1 MAPRGEKVFA
11 PSLEGR
17 LDRRT
22 RAVIQACIDELTALL
37 QGDAGEAGEPE
48 RAPEQAVSGEA
59 FPLTDLQQAY
69 FVGEQGVGRQAAPAL
84 YIHEYAFPSGA
95 VPDYARLDGALR
107 RIRQARSAMRLRIT
121 QDGMQSVDAVPES
134 AGGIGNAAL
143 LTLHDLSGLPEEK
156 AGEELA
162 RLRESLTADIPPH
175 DAARPFLLR
184 LVPLP
189 DGTARLQIALR
200 LTAFDGVTI
209 QLFFAELARCYADRA
224 HRPEPET
231 LSFRDYVL
239 RQRDRAGAAARE
251 AALRTWED
259 RLDTLPPAADLP
271 RATAAEQTRAAL
283 AADQPATGGPDG
295 QPLAVGADGHRE
307 GPGGPLHRTAHRLDP
322 DSWKRFRRHAA
333 DAGLSADAALAGLYA
348 ETLLRWSGGR
358 PGTVTV
364 LASERAAG
372 PAGAD
377 RVWGSGATTVLVGFE
392 PGDGTFVER
401 CRAFQDRLYTALEAG
416 EVSGVE
422 VGRMLNQR
430 RGTTGN
436 PVPYVFSSGLGLV
449 DGVDDGFRLK
459 LPGASLVHSAIS
471 TPEVLLDHQVYE
483 QSGHLVCNF
492 DHDPAAFPPGLV
504 DDLAAHHRERL
515 LRLATDPAEW
525 TRTGPDPLPESQ
537 VRDRRRAND
546 TAVDGLDGELHE
558 AALGHLRRTPD
569 ATAVIDAE
577 RSLSHAETDRL
588 SGALAVRLRAA
599 GIGADPAR
607 PDLVAV
613 RVPKSW
619 QQTVAVLGVLRAG
632 GAYLPTA
639 PGWPASRVTQV
650 LRQSGAAAVVAPA
663 GTGADGLPEL
673 DGLPDLPVVA
683 VPGLADADG
692 SEDAYGSRGAGSED
706 AYGLR
711 GADAADAP
719 GTDVPVPDGL
729 GGDLRRTAY
738 VIYTSGSTGTPKGV
752 VISHGAA
759 TNTLRDL
766 EGRFALGPD
775 DRVLAVSSLAFDLSV
790 FDIFGT
796 LGAGGTV
803 VVPPDSEVPDPET
816 WGELCRRHG
825 VTVWN
830 SVPALLQVTL
840 EYLGDRAAETFRS
853 LRLIMLSGDWIP
865 LSLLDRIARVCPDAR
880 VVAMGGATEASIWSN
895 HFWAEGQPEGW
906 SSVPYGYPLANQ
918 TMHVLDER
926 LADAPVWVPGDLYIG
941 GAGVADGYHRA
952 PALTEASFLT
962 HPVTGERLYRTGD
975 RARYRPGGIL
985 EFLGREDA
993 QVKVGGHRIEL
1004 GEIEARLAA
1013 RPEVEHAVALVAG
1026 SREEPYLAAFVTP
1039 AATGTAPDPDALRA
1053 RLAAELPPYMVPPVL
1068 RVVDAVPL
1076 SSNGKVDRK
1085 ALLARLTGPAA
1096 PAAPGAS
1103 RAPGAGDTPGGSGAG
1118 VAPRTPEEVTLLGL
1132 WQQLLGPQ
1140 VRGVTDDFFALGGNS
1155 LLAVRLFHRIKAAF
1169 GRTLPLAA
1177 LMRGRTVAEQAA
1189 QLGRADDERGSAS
1202 PLVRIRDGVP
1212 GITGGAQHLVLVHPV
1227 GGDVL
1232 CYDRLVREL
1241 AAHPAAARATVYGL
1255 RATGLLAG
1263 ERPARDMTALVAAY
1277 ADALLEAVPAGELHL
1292 AGWSMGGTV
1301 SVDLAARLEER
1312 GRSVASVTALDSFTG
1327 DPGVPAP
1334 TFRQRLTGFFADL
1347 AQGADVTRHVPDGLP
1362 GTAPGDPADLAAA
1375 LRAVQD
1381 ALLGAG
1387 LLAGPLHDDDLVRL
1401 FTVYAA
1407 HSALLEAHEPA
1418 PAHPRLRL
1426 LRARGTARR
1435 AFPGLVPLEERLTGA
1450 APPEWL
1456 DGDHYSVMAPE
1467 AARGLAALLAGRLP
1481 GRPVDESYLDSTLWC

>member
-1 MAPRGEKVFA
+1 MAPRGEKTFA
-11 PSLEGR
+11 SSLEGR
-17 LDRRT
+17 LDRRS

-37 QGDAGEAGEPE
+37 QGDADGAGELV
-48 RAPEQAVSGEA
+48 RASDEAVSGGA

-95 VPDYARLDGALR
+95 VPDYGRLDDALR
-107 RIRQARSAMRLRIT
+107 RIRRARSAMRLRIT
-121 QDGMQSVDAVPES
+121 PDGMQSVDPVPES
-134 AGGIGNAAL
+134 AEEFGKAEIL
-143 LTLHDLSGLPEEK
+143 ELRDLSGLPGEK
-156 AGEELA
+156 AGEELS
-162 RLRESLTADIPPH
+162 RLRESLTDDIPPH
-175 DAARPFLLR
+175 DAGRPFLLR
-184 LVPLP
+184 LVLLP
-189 DGTARLQIALR
+189 DGTARLQTALR

-209 QLFFAELARCYADRA
+209 QLFFAELARCYADPA

-231 LSFRDYVL
+231 LTFRDYVL
-239 RQRDRAGAAARE
+239 KQRDRAGAAARE
-251 AALRTWED
+251 AALRAWED

-271 RATAAEQTRAAL
+271 RAPGAAEHRQG
-283 AADQPATGGPDG
+283 TGGT
-295 QPLAVGADGHRE
+295 LR
-307 GPGGPLHRTAHRLDP
+307 RTAHRLGP
-322 DSWKRFRRHAA
+322 DAWKRFRHHAA
-333 DAGLSADAALAGLYA
+333 EAGLSAGAALAGLYV

-392 PGDGTFVER
+392 AGGGTFVER
-401 CRAFQDRLYTALEAG
+401 CRAFQDRLYTAMEAG

-449 DGVDDGFRLK
+449 DGIEDGFRLK
-459 LPGASLVHSAIS
+459 LPGATLVHSAIS

-483 QSGHLVCNF
+483 QSGDLVCNF
-492 DHDPAAFPPGLV
+492 DHDASAFPPGLV
-504 DDLAAHHRERL
+504 DDLAAYHHERL
-515 LRLATDPAEW
+515 QRLAADPAEW
-525 TRTGPDPLPESQ
+525 TRGGPDPLPEDQ

-546 TAVDGLDGELHE
+546 TAEAGLEGELHE
-558 AALGHLRRTPD
+558 AAMERLRRAPD

-577 RSLSHAETDRL
+577 RSLSHAELDRL
-588 SGALAVRLRAA
+588 SGALAARLRAA

-607 PDLVAV
+607 TDLVAV

-639 PGWPASRVTQV
+639 PGWPASRVAQV

-663 GTGADGLPEL
+663 GTGPDGLAEL
-673 DGLPDLPVVA
+673 RDLPDLPVVP
-683 VPGLADADG
+683 VPGADDP
-692 SEDAYGSRGAGSED
+692 R
-706 AYGLR
+706 
-711 GADAADAP
+711 AAKDAP
-719 GTDVPVPDGL
+719 EAAPDGL
-729 GGDLRRTAY
+729 GGDRGRTAY

-759 TNTLRDL
+759 ANTLRDL
-766 EGRFALGPD
+766 DRRFALGPA

-803 VVPPDSEVPDPET
+803 VVPPDSGVPDPET

-840 EYLGDRAAETFRS
+840 EYFGDRAAETFRS

-865 LSLLDRIARVCPDAR
+865 LPLLDRIARVCPGAR

-895 HFWAEGQPEGW
+895 HFWADEQPEGW

-1039 AATGTAPDPDALRA
+1039 AAGAGADADAGPASGGTPAPATGPDPEALRA
-1053 RLAAELPPYMVPPVL
+1053 HLAAELPPYMVPPVL
-1068 RVVDAVPL
+1068 QVVDAVPL

-1085 ALLARLTGPAA
+1085 ALLARLAGAA
-1096 PAAPGAS
+1096 VPDAPGRTA
-1103 RAPGAGDTPGGSGAG
+1103 AG
-1118 VAPRTPEEVTLLGL
+1118 VAPRTPEEATLLGL
-1132 WQQLLGPQ
+1132 WRELLGPE

-1189 QLGRADDERGSAS
+1189 QLGRDEDERQSAS
-1202 PLVRIRDGVP
+1202 PLVRIRDGAP
-1212 GITGGAQHLVLVHPV
+1212 GITGAARHLVLVHPV

-1241 AAHPAAARATVYGL
+1241 AAHPAAARAAVYGL

-1263 ERPARDMTALVAAY
+1263 ERPAPDMDALVAAY
-1277 ADALLEAVPAGELHL
+1277 ADAVLEAVPAGELHL

-1312 GRSVASVTALDSFTG
+1312 GRTVASVTALDSFTG
-1327 DPGVPAP
+1327 DPGAPAP
-1334 TFRQRLTGFFADL
+1334 TFRQRLAGFFADL
-1347 AQGADVTRHVPDGLP
+1347 AQGADVTGRIPGDVPA
-1362 GTAPGDPADLAAA
+1362 TAPGDPADLAAA

-1426 LRARGTARR
+1426 LRARGTDRG
-1435 AFPGLVPLEERLTGA
+1435 AFPALVPLEERLTGA
-1450 APPEWL
+1450 APPQWL

-1467 AARGLAALLAGRLP
+1467 AAPGLAALIAGRLP